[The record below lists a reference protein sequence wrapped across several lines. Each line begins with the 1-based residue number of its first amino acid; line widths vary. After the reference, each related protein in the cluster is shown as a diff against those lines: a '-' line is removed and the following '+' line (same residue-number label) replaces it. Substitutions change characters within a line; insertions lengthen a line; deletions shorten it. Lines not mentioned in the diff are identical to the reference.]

1 MSPLMPFALALLAGI
16 VAFTSPCCLPL
27 MPGYLSFVSGVASDA
42 EAGAVQVRG
51 RVVSAA
57 VLFVTG
63 FATIFTLMGASA
75 SLAGNFILENRI
87 VLTRVAGV
95 FVITMGLATLGALKI
110 PFLYQERR
118 FDLHRMRS
126 GPAGAVPLGMAFAVG
141 WTPCIGPVL
150 AGILTAAAS
159 TAGAVRG
166 AALLFVFSLGLGI
179 PFVLLALGYTWTG
192 RVFTWLR
199 RHGRAVERVGGI
211 VLISIGVLMITG
223 QWIRLF
229 SPLVRWFS
237 QSGWPPV

>member
-1 MSPLMPFALALLAGI
+1 VSLLAPYALALFAGV

-27 MPGYLSFVSGVASDA
+27 MPGYISYVSGVASGA
-42 EAGAVQVRG
+42 ETRSVEVRT

-57 VLFVTG
+57 VLFVVG
-63 FATIFTLMGASA
+63 FATVFTLMGASA
-75 SLAGNFILENRI
+75 SLLGDFILQNRT
-87 VLTRVAGV
+87 VLTRVGGV
-95 FVITMGLATLGALKI
+95 FVIAMGLATMGLVRI
-110 PFLYQERR
+110 PFMYRELRL
-118 FDLHRMRS
+118 DLHKMRS

-159 TAGAVRG
+159 TTGAVRG

-192 RVFTWLR
+192 RVFVWIR
-199 RHGRAVERVGGI
+199 RHGRAVERVGGSVMI
-211 VLISIGVLMITG
+211 VIGFLMVTG
-223 QWIRLF
+223 QWTRLF

-237 QSGWPPV
+237 QSGWPPI

>member
-1 MSPLMPFALALLAGI
+1 MSPLAPFALALLAGV

-27 MPGYLSFVSGVASDA
+27 MPGYLSYVSGVASDA
-42 EAGAVQVRG
+42 EAGSVQVRS

-57 VLFVTG
+57 VLFVVG
-63 FATIFTLMGASA
+63 FATVFTLMGASA
-75 SLAGNFILENRI
+75 SLAGDFILQNR
-87 VLTRVAGV
+87 VMLTKVAGV
-95 FVITMGLATLGALKI
+95 FVIAMGLATVGVLKI
-110 PFLYQERR
+110 PLLYRERR
-118 FDLHRMRS
+118 FDLHKMRS

-159 TAGAVRG
+159 TAGAVHG

-179 PFVLLALGYTWTG
+179 PFVVLALGYTWTG
-192 RVFTWLR
+192 RAFTWLR
-199 RHGRAVERVGGI
+199 RHGRAVERIGGT

-237 QSGWPPV
+237 QSGWPPI